1 MDILGW
7 NILTPEGAITLG
19 ITMQLR
25 LLLCDCGALARVRM
39 PCGGF
44 VPDQMSKWTSSL
56 GSQPQPE
63 RGSRLPLGYC
73 GWSPSSRDFGALS
86 DTSRVCDSWFYRM
99 DTAQSAVCVCKWVY
113 PVGWFAFYSALKYL
127 TCEVHCQ
134 CRTSVGHFQTALSL
148 FLCCHFTAAPRWL
161 LFSSLSALSLSM
173 EVVPRS
179 GPGRRSPGF
188 LLAFGPSEAQ
198 S

>member
-1 MDILGW
+1 MEYPDAGRRHHF
-7 NILTPEGAITLG
+7 GYH
-19 ITMQLR
+19 QLR

-86 DTSRVCDSWFYRM
+86 DTSRVRDSWFYRM

-113 PVGWFAFYSALKYL
+113 PVGWFAYYSTLKYL

-148 FLCCHFTAAPRWL
+148 FCAVTSPRRRGVFFFPACRQRPSL
-161 LFSSLSALSLSM
+161 LPR
-173 EVVPRS
+173 VVPISRC
-179 GPGRRSPGF
+179 
-188 LLAFGPSEAQ
+188 
-198 S
+198 